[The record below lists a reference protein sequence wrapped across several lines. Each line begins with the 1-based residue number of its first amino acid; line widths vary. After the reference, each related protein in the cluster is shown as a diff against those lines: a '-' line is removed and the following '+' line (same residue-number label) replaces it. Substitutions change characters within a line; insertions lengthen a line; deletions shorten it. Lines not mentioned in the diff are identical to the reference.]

1 VLLAKMEKIIKCDRV
16 RNDVVL
22 YRVKRVRCIL
32 FIINR
37 RNTI

>member
-1 VLLAKMEKIIKCDRV
+1 MEKIIKCDRV

-22 YRVKRVRCIL
+22 HRVKGVIYIL